1 MATDIVS
8 QRLLLLLQNGADP
21 NVHNKKGWTTLMY
34 ASSHGNCKVAESLL
48 RYNAN
53 PQLVDNDGFT
63 ATVHAL
69 LSGNKGL
76 AYMNL
81 LMTGISVKM
90 SSSFY

>member
-1 MATDIVS
+1 
-8 QRLLLLLQNGADP
+8 
-21 NVHNKKGWTTLMY
+21 MY

-69 LSGNKGL
+69 LSGYKGL
-76 AYMNL
+76 AYELVNDR
-81 LMTGISVKM
+81 ISVKM
-90 SSSFY
+90 SSSFYW